1 MPEATTKLL
10 VQRLAGKRIPK
21 RAVVP
26 ADVVERLLP
35 LLVGQVEVYDFA
47 TEGGTE
53 TSITPQQVRRIR
65 LFAYKVTGMNQYIGA
80 SFTIPHAKPTV
91 QFNEIVPLVVGKF
104 NAGWNNETKAENV
117 KLLFER
123 IELPSSEETSGG

>member
-1 MPEATTKLL
+1 MANKLL
-10 VQRLAGKRIPK
+10 IQRLSGKRIPK

-26 ADVVERLLP
+26 ADVVQNLLP
-35 LLVGQVEVYDFA
+35 LLVGQVEVYDYA

-53 TSITPQQVRRIR
+53 TSTTPQQVRRLR
-65 LFAYKVTGMNQYIGA
+65 LFAYKITGMNQYVGA

-104 NAGWNNETKAENV
+104 NAGWNNEAKAENV
-117 KLLFER
+117 KLVYER
-123 IELPSSEETSGG
+123 IELPSSSETSGS